1 MTAVPAASSSV
12 GEESSSSTEKAL
24 LALRAREEEVE
35 AELSRVNAAVDQAES
50 GAHGV
55 VRCDPLRLASDDNDE
70 QVKEV
75 LRARAQA
82 RIGELA
88 AALGGGRVTSLSP
101 FHCRRGRRM
110 VPTLRRR
117 PGAHAAAP
125 HGPCSCTPRS
135 AACRWPPS
143 ASPVYR
149 PTACAASSSTSRGS
163 TPSAAPT
170 ERIHGLPRLA
180 VLAASV
186 DAPCEQYE
194 YAVDGLASQL
204 RRLELPPLDYCHLRA
219 QPLLRGGAGE
229 CLQLSRAL
237 AAIGAELCAW
247 ARLDDPLPP
256 NDGAADALHLAM
268 LDPPPSPPPP
278 QDAANLVSWK
288 PPPPGARKAQS
299 ALLDGSS
306 ASPWR
311 KEDALSAPAAR
322 ADLAVRWWSR
332 LHLYVGSALLGH
344 AELGLRRWLDEANA
358 SLRASSTQHVSGG
371 LLGGGGGGGGLLSG
385 GTAADDELFDAPNGA
400 ALALRIS
407 SHPHADA
414 ERQRRARALIDS
426 LIQGAPAPVGAQLA
440 DLVEA
445 RARAAAAAA
454 AATAGAAGAGTTA
467 EVELR

>member
-24 LALRAREEEVE
+24 LALRAREEELE

-88 AALGGGRVTSLSP
+88 AALGGGRVTLSQP
-101 FHCRRGRRM
+101 FPLPPRQANGAYAPPPPSCTCRRTAWAVQLYAKERR
-110 VPTLRRR
+110 VQVAAVRLSGLPPDGLRSQLIDLTWFDAV
-117 PGAHAAAP
+117 G
-125 HGPCSCTPRS
+125 
-135 AACRWPPS
+135 
-143 ASPVYR
+143 
-149 PTACAASSSTSRGS
+149 GS
-163 TPSAAPT
+163 DGVH
-170 ERIHGLPRLA
+170 HGLPRLA

-454 AATAGAAGAGTTA
+454 ATAGAAGAGTTA